1 MARILG
7 NSGGPAFNDDGDC
20 IGVAFQVVACQIW
33 IMVIYVTRLLL
44 LLACHFSLRKVL
56 SFRDL

>member
-1 MARILG
+1 MARLLG

-33 IMVIYVTRLLL
+33 IMVIHVTRFLLL
-44 LLACHFSLRKVL
+44 WACHFSLHSPL
-56 SFRDL
+56 F